1 MIKIPIIHRW
11 AWRLSRSCFYKGG
24 TGVLILQALSL
35 PTVEEGGLGGPP
47 EERALARLQEAF
59 ASPIPSEVPVTLGHK

>member
-24 TGVLILQALSL
+24 TVVLILQALSL
-35 PTVEEGGLGGPP
+35 PTVEEDGLGDPP
-47 EERALARLQEAF
+47 LEEKALARLQETF
-59 ASPIPSEVPVTLGHK
+59 ASPICLRSL

>member
-1 MIKIPIIHRW
+1 M
-11 AWRLSRSCFYKGG
+11 
-24 TGVLILQALSL
+24 LILQALSL

-59 ASPIPSEVPVTLGHK
+59 ASPIRLRSL

>member
-35 PTVEEGGLGGPP
+35 PTVEEGGLGGAPHPAP
-47 EERALARLQEAF
+47 EERALARLQETF
-59 ASPIPSEVPVTLGHK
+59 ASPIRLRSL